1 MRSLVFVGVCLPL
14 ISGSPVD
21 IPRSDLSPRL
31 VTSIEQ
37 ASCGVVGYKPDPILT
52 RSLKC
57 RLVDCQELC
66 SATAGCQSYAQSS
79 AGCLLFS
86 SPVAEGFQQDSTSPF
101 TYYDIDCSTPMTS
114 STETLPEFTDSVTTE
129 LSTSGTEVTATSNP
143 LPSSTT
149 ATCITEI
156 STELTSAYPESAS
169 TSVSSDI
176 TSTAIT
182 LRSNTE
188 TTTTGDATTIAAG
201 ESTTATSSTPTVY
214 IIRLVNPD
222 ESTFG
227 YVSTAP
233 GHNRLSGPKEEAL
246 EIRISA
252 PEPGATSQLDF
263 VHAETFGGL
272 TRLCA
277 VQSTHNANADLGPDS
292 SFYNY
297 LSTCTPSPPGSPP
310 AYFYHA
316 WTNWAELHRYTL
328 AAESAIWIVNPDT
341 LEVTASWINTDGSA
355 LPTTLFIPETS
366 NWIGMTGSM
375 SALQA
380 AFPNQP
386 YRRIKLVLEPIS

>member
-57 RLVDCQELC
+57 SLVDCQELC

-79 AGCLLFS
+79 ARCLLFS

-114 STETLPEFTDSVTTE
+114 STETLPEATDSVTTE

-149 ATCITEI
+149 ATFITEI
-156 STELTSAYPESAS
+156 STELASASISASSGTISATTTDLTTDPESAG

-176 TSTAIT
+176 TSTTIT

-233 GHNRLSGPKEEAL
+233 GTIVYLAPKRKHWRFGYLHLSQVPLLSWISSMLRPSVASHAYVPFRIPITQMSTWGQTRLSTTTFLHVLLVLPVAHQPIFTAL
-246 EIRISA
+246 
-252 PEPGATSQLDF
+252 
-263 VHAETFGGL
+263 GL
-272 TRLCA
+272 TGLNFIDIRWQLN
-277 VQSTHNANADLGPDS
+277 QL
-292 SFYNY
+292 F
-297 LSTCTPSPPGSPP
+297 GS
-310 AYFYHA
+310 
-316 WTNWAELHRYTL
+316 LTL
-328 AAESAIWIVNPDT
+328 T
-341 LEVTASWINTDGSA
+341 L
-355 LPTTLFIPETS
+355 
-366 NWIGMTGSM
+366 
-375 SALQA
+375 
-380 AFPNQP
+380 
-386 YRRIKLVLEPIS
+386 